1 MNKENLR
8 MPLTIHL
15 VGPAVEK
22 HRLPLDQLTLFAGQL
37 QVAVHRIGRI
47 LSGEA
52 FSLMPGPVPKDVKE
66 ACTLEIVAIAPG
78 SLSLVCDLPIDTI
91 PTKPEQLLLFEQST
105 ANTKSELGEKSLEA
119 FVQGIS
125 HVGDET
131 SQLPHG
137 FDKGV
142 LLALREGGKLFSLG
156 IDTIDFELHANSKQA
171 KSIRTS
177 YTPKV
182 YERII
187 ARIQEP
193 VINKA
198 TIEGRLLMGDFR
210 DSGYSCRIHP
220 KVGRPI
226 RCTFGEEQ
234 KEAVLA
240 AMTRLVKLV
249 GETVEVNNEIKSFR
263 IEDVEILDTE
273 QFASGQEFHPF
284 FDSQIDL
291 DTLATEQGVPTSVN
305 IDELRADF
313 WPADEK
319 EDEFLSA
326 VKSWRREDLPNAS

>member
-1 MNKENLR
+1 

-15 VGPAVEK
+15 VGPAVDN

-37 QVAVHRIGRI
+37 QVAIHRIGRI

-66 ACTLEIVAIAPG
+66 ACTLEVVAISPG
-78 SLSLVCDLPIDTI
+78 SLSLVCDLPIETA
-91 PTKPEQLLLFEQST
+91 PRTPEQLTLFDKST
-105 ANTKSELGEKSLEA
+105 GDAKKELGERSLEA

-131 SQLPHG
+131 AQLPHG

-156 IDTIDFELHANSKQA
+156 INTIDFELQGKNSKSI
-171 KSIRTS
+171 KSA

-210 DSGYSCRIHP
+210 DSGYACRIHP
-220 KVGRPI
+220 KVGKPI

-240 AMTRLVKLV
+240 AMTRHVRLV
-249 GETVEVNNEIKSFR
+249 GETVEVNHEIKSFR
-263 IEDVEILDTE
+263 IEDIDILDTE
-273 QFASGQEFHPF
+273 QFASGTEFHPF

-291 DTLATEQGVPTSVN
+291 DALAVEQGVPTNVSL
-305 IDELRADF
+305 DELRGDF

-319 EDEFLSA
+319 EDEFLEA
-326 VKSWRREDLPNAS
+326 VRSWRREDLPNAS